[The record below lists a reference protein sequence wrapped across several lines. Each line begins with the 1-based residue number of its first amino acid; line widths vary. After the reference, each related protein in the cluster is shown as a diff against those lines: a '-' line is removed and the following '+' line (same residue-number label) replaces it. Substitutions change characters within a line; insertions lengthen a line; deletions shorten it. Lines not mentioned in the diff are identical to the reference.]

1 MDFTRQHY
9 RDQLAWMLEVVV
21 MVDQLNNKK
30 EFQLKKRICFLFKRL
45 GDVGRC

>member
-30 EFQLKKRICFLFKRL
+30 EFQLKKNEFVFYSN
-45 GDVGRC
+45 V